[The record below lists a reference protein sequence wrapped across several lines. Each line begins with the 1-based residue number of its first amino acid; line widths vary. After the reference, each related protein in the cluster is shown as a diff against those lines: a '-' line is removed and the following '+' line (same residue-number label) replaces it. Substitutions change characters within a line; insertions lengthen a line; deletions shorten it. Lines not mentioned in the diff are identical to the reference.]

1 MNRVLGRFAA
11 QMAAQ
16 VEDLGFQAV
25 LEKMNSLNAPQFSG
39 PFGNISK
46 SFEKN
51 WLICQSSLPREIQLK
66 LTLALRTW
74 YTGPALRKKNN

>member
-46 SFEKN
+46 NFEKN
-51 WLICQSSLPREIQLK
+51 WLICQSSLPHEIQLK
-66 LTLALRTW
+66 FEI
-74 YTGPALRKKNN
+74 LRKIRENNGINENQN